1 MPREDYHEHGQQQ
14 HQHIDESQGS
24 QASSLGELMTE
35 RQSMMSFW
43 HRPIEH
49 SEAYDVCTLFIHI
62 RGELDH
68 LFRDQSTRIATAWSR
83 VANRMAEEGY
93 PLPCANPGKRCNQKW
108 RNLEKVYRKHSS
120 YLAGR
125 LPGTTGTAPIP
136 TPQYF
141 EEISSILGHSHA
153 AHPVIQVD
161 SLAPATVTTP
171 APSTVT
177 SFHPLSSSTVAS
189 APVVPPVPT
198 PQPLRFVRL
207 PSSLLQTLSQSQ
219 VLPSGPPP
227 PPPAAFSPPPP
238 PHSLE
243 STFNMSPER
252 PISSPS
258 PPHFSHYI
266 PISSLIR
273 SHSPPPSPIHSHS
286 SSLHSQIITRPAPTI
301 TQPPQTITRPPQTI
315 TRPLQTITRPP
326 QAPRF
331 VRLPSSLFQTLS
343 RSQVLPSGP
352 AVSPPPAFSP
362 PPPPHSP
369 ESTFDMSP
377 ERPTS
382 PPLSS
387 QIITR
392 PPQTITRPLQTITRP
407 PQTITRPPQTITQPL
422 QTITQPLQTITQPRQ
437 TVTRPLQTITQPRQ
451 TVTRPRQT
459 VTRPPQT
466 PYRQTT
472 AARRV
477 TARRTTKE
485 QKLDRILRRI
495 EEHERQRRAD
505 TRNLVERM
513 EEETREDRRLQAMR
527 DEETRRYRRETME
540 AQEQFNNRLLNLM
553 SGLVENQQ
561 RRRSRS
567 RSRSPLM

>member
-1 MPREDYHEHGQQQ
+1 MYHSRTVLDKNRSKRITFLRHKFFTRSQKEESIEDFVASLNKLSLDCEFKDLREGLVKDILILGLKNNQLKERLLR
-14 HQHIDESQGS
+14 ESDLKLDKAVMLCKAVEATAGHMREMDPCS
-24 QASSLGELMTE
+24 IKEEPVFLVKKNFKKAVVCFKFVIILNVFKSL
-35 RQSMMSFW
+35 FC
-43 HRPIEH
+43 P
-49 SEAYDVCTLFIHI
+49 FIS
-62 RGELDH
+62 GELDH
-68 LFRDQSTRIATAWSR
+68 LFRDQSTRIGTAWSR

-161 SLAPATVTTP
+161 SLAPAPVTTP

-219 VLPSGPPP
+219 VFPSGPPP
-227 PPPAAFSPPPP
+227 PPPPPAFSPPPP

-331 VRLPSSLFQTLS
+331 VRLLSSLFQTLS

-362 PPPPHSP
+362 PPHSP
-369 ESTFDMSP
+369 ESTFDMSF
-377 ERPTS
+377 
-382 PPLSS
+382 
-387 QIITR
+387 
-392 PPQTITRPLQTITRP
+392 
-407 PQTITRPPQTITQPL
+407 
-422 QTITQPLQTITQPRQ
+422 PRKFRMGNFKFEGFG
-437 TVTRPLQTITQPRQ
+437 TV
-451 TVTRPRQT
+451 
-459 VTRPPQT
+459 
-466 PYRQTT
+466 
-472 AARRV
+472 
-477 TARRTTKE
+477 
-485 QKLDRILRRI
+485 
-495 EEHERQRRAD
+495 
-505 TRNLVERM
+505 
-513 EEETREDRRLQAMR
+513 
-527 DEETRRYRRETME
+527 
-540 AQEQFNNRLLNLM
+540 RLLLIQFPLYLRMSSFLTQILSLPRLLIFLM
-553 SGLVENQQ
+553 N
-561 RRRSRS
+561 
-567 RSRSPLM
+567 PP

>member
-1 MPREDYHEHGQQQ
+1 
-14 HQHIDESQGS
+14 
-24 QASSLGELMTE
+24 MTE

-68 LFRDQSTRIATAWSR
+68 LFRDQSTRIGTAWSRVANRMAEEGYPLPCANPGKRCNQKWRNLEKVYRKHSSYLAESTRIGTAWSRVANRMAEEGYPLPCANPGKRCNQKWRNLEKVYRKHSSYLAESTRIGTAWSRVANRMAEEGYPLPCANPGKRCNQKWRNLEKVYRKHSSYLAESTRIGTAWSR

-227 PPPAAFSPPPP
+227 AFSPPPP

-301 TQPPQTITRPPQTI
+301 TRPPQTI
-315 TRPLQTITRPP
+315 TRPLQTITCPP

-331 VRLPSSLFQTLS
+331 
-343 RSQVLPSGP
+343 
-352 AVSPPPAFSP
+352 PPA
-362 PPPPHSP
+362 
-369 ESTFDMSP
+369 
-377 ERPTS
+377 
-382 PPLSS
+382 
-387 QIITR
+387 
-392 PPQTITRPLQTITRP
+392 
-407 PQTITRPPQTITQPL
+407 QPL
-422 QTITQPLQTITQPRQ
+422 PQL
-437 TVTRPLQTITQPRQ
+437 
-451 TVTRPRQT
+451 
-459 VTRPPQT
+459 PP
-466 PYRQTT
+466 
-472 AARRV
+472 A
-477 TARRTTKE
+477 
-485 QKLDRILRRI
+485 
-495 EEHERQRRAD
+495 
-505 TRNLVERM
+505 
-513 EEETREDRRLQAMR
+513 
-527 DEETRRYRRETME
+527 
-540 AQEQFNNRLLNLM
+540 
-553 SGLVENQQ
+553 
-561 RRRSRS
+561 
-567 RSRSPLM
+567 

>member
-1 MPREDYHEHGQQQ
+1 
-14 HQHIDESQGS
+14 
-24 QASSLGELMTE
+24 MTE

-68 LFRDQSTRIATAWSR
+68 LFRDQSTRIGTAWSRVANRMAEEGYPLPCANPGKRCNQKWRNLEKVYRKHSSYLAESTRIGTAWSR

-227 PPPAAFSPPPP
+227 AFSPPPP

-301 TQPPQTITRPPQTI
+301 TRPPQTI
-315 TRPLQTITRPP
+315 TRPLQTITCPP

-331 VRLPSSLFQTLS
+331 
-343 RSQVLPSGP
+343 
-352 AVSPPPAFSP
+352 PPA
-362 PPPPHSP
+362 
-369 ESTFDMSP
+369 
-377 ERPTS
+377 
-382 PPLSS
+382 
-387 QIITR
+387 
-392 PPQTITRPLQTITRP
+392 
-407 PQTITRPPQTITQPL
+407 QPL
-422 QTITQPLQTITQPRQ
+422 PQL
-437 TVTRPLQTITQPRQ
+437 
-451 TVTRPRQT
+451 
-459 VTRPPQT
+459 PP
-466 PYRQTT
+466 
-472 AARRV
+472 
-477 TARRTTKE
+477 
-485 QKLDRILRRI
+485 
-495 EEHERQRRAD
+495 
-505 TRNLVERM
+505 
-513 EEETREDRRLQAMR
+513 
-527 DEETRRYRRETME
+527 
-540 AQEQFNNRLLNLM
+540 AQFPE
-553 SGLVENQQ
+553 
-561 RRRSRS
+561 
-567 RSRSPLM
+567 